1 MGRKSCKKNWGS
13 FKLKL
18 VFCTLFD
25 SNYLDKGLAMYRSL
39 SDTCENYDIYILAM
53 DNLCESILNAYD
65 YQNMTIINLQDFV
78 HAMRLEEAK
87 ANRSRGEF
95 CWTCSSHLIDYVLS
109 YYNEEVCT
117 YIDADLY
124 FYSDPVCLIKEM
136 GGKTVQIVEHR
147 FDNSLSGKTNISR
160 SGRFCVEF
168 NTFKKENKSIELLQ
182 WWEKQCVNNC
192 SIHDKKSKVF
202 GDQAYLNGWENY
214 EYVSILKN
222 LGGGVAPWNIAQ
234 YTLESDSKD
243 GITLKSRKTDSTFN
257 LVFYHFHN
265 ISYLSSRTVSISVYQ
280 RAWRTD
286 KKLVDAI
293 YLPYLKKLDA
303 IKNEVKE
310 KFDFYPLLCSHPELS
325 KSPKKK
331 NLIDIVYSVIEKG
344 VREDYVIINDM
355 LCEKI
360 NGKKNIITF

>member
-1 MGRKSCKKNWGS
+1 M
-13 FKLKL
+13 KL

-39 SDTCENYDIYILAM
+39 RDTCENYSIYILAM
-53 DNLCESILNAYD
+53 DSRCESILGTYS
-65 YQNMTIINLQDFV
+65 YQNMTVINLQDFIQ
-78 HAMRLEEAK
+78 AMGLEEVRL
-87 ANRSRGEF
+87 NRSRGEF

-109 YYNEEVCT
+109 YYNEKICT

-124 FYSDPVCLIKEM
+124 FYSDPSCLIDEM
-136 GGKTVQIVEHR
+136 GKKTVQIVEHR
-147 FDNSLSGKTNISR
+147 FDNTLSGRVNINR

-168 NTFKKENKSIELLQ
+168 NTFKKEDNSIELLR
-182 WWEKQCVNNC
+182 WWEKQCVNSC

-202 GDQAYLNGWENY
+202 GDQAYLSGWENY
-214 EYVSILKN
+214 EYVSILNN

-234 YTLESDSKD
+234 YTLERDSKN
-243 GITLKSRKTDSTFN
+243 GINLRCRRTGSSFN

-265 ISYLSSRTVSISVYQ
+265 ISYLSNHTVNISVYQ

-286 KKLVDAI
+286 EKLVIAI
-293 YLPYLKKLDA
+293 YLPYLKKLDE
-303 IKNEVKE
+303 IKSEIKD
-310 KFDFYPLLCSHPELS
+310 KFGFYPLLCSHPELNRLNN
-325 KSPKKK
+325 KKG
-331 NLIDIVYSVIEKG
+331 LMDRVHSAIEKG
-344 VREDYVIINDM
+344 VSEDCVIINDK